1 MPEIEIRSATAI
13 DIPGLV
19 QMEHTSLTTHVWQ
32 MERLQEEGTLQTIF
46 REVRLPRP
54 VRLVYPRPIS
64 KLADNW
70 QVMSIVLIAVYQSNC
85 IGYLTVSDKNLPNC
99 GWIYDLV
106 VTESMRRKG
115 IASALVL
122 AGQDWASR
130 NGLKRVVMEMQSK
143 NFPAIRLAQKLGYE
157 FCGYNDHYYAN
168 QDLGLFFGKF
178 LK

>member
-1 MPEIEIRSATAI
+1 MPEIEIRSATAT

-70 QVMSIVLIAVYQSNC
+70 QMMSIVLI
-85 IGYLTVSDKNLPNC
+85 VSINR
-99 GWIYDLV
+99 I
-106 VTESMRRKG
+106 
-115 IASALVL
+115 ALV
-122 AGQDWASR
+122 
-130 NGLKRVVMEMQSK
+130 
-143 NFPAIRLAQKLGYE
+143 I
-157 FCGYNDHYYAN
+157 
-168 QDLGLFFGKF
+168 
-178 LK
+178 

>member
-1 MPEIEIRSATAI
+1 MPEIEIRSAVAT
-13 DIPGLV
+13 DIPALT
-19 QMEHTSLTTHVWQ
+19 QLEHTSLTSHVWQ
-32 MERLQEEGTLQTIF
+32 MERLQEDGTLQTLF

-54 VRLVYPRPIS
+54 VRLIYPRPVS
-64 KLADNW
+64 KLADTW
-70 QVMSIVLIAVYQSNC
+70 QAMSVVLVAVYQSYP
-85 IGYLTVSDKNLPNC
+85 IGYLTISDKNLPNC

-106 VTESMRRKG
+106 VAESMRRKG

-130 NGLKRVVMEMQSK
+130 NSLKRVVMEMQSK

-157 FCGYNDHYYAN
+157 FSGYNDHYYAS
-168 QDLGLFFGKF
+168 QDLGLFFGKY